1 MNDILE
7 LIKARRSIRR
17 YQKKEVPKEVIER
30 LIEAARWAPSGVNIQ
45 PWHFVAVTR
54 EDLRRKVGAQAKFF
68 FIKSR
73 HVYEAPLLIVICGNT
88 KSAFHMVDCCLAG
101 ANIIMEA
108 ISLGLG
114 TCWIGA
120 FNEKRI
126 KEILEIPEEMRVIG
140 LITVGYPAETPSPPP
155 KLTLSEI
162 LHWERFGGV
171 GRGVRSRM
179 FRSGPLSVMPRILKV
194 IFRWR

>member
-7 LIKARRSIRR
+7 LIKARRSVRR
-17 YQKKEVPKEVIER
+17 YQKKEVPKELVER

-54 EDLRRKVGAQAKFF
+54 EDLRREVGAQAKFF

-73 HVYEAPLLIVICGNT
+73 HVYEAPLLFVICGNT
-88 KSAFHMVDCCLAG
+88 KSAFHMVDCSLAG

-108 ISLGLG
+108 TSLGLG
-114 TCWIGA
+114 TCWIGV

-126 KEILEIPEEMRVIG
+126 KEILEIPDEMRVIG
-140 LITVGYPAETPSPPP
+140 LITVGYSAEKPSPPP

-162 LHWERFGGV
+162 LHWEKFGAV